1 MDVLFMATAMVILTA
16 ATTGG
21 KMKKLFLT
29 LLCLVSIAS
38 DAMANGDIMI
48 DTDIDQYNYI
58 DNRRVVERKTIVKNR
73 TIVKEVPVPVPVPQ
87 PYPVPA
93 VPAGIYPRYVPSC
106 RMQKAQPIVDPVY
119 GIIVDYLYVRVCY

>member
-1 MDVLFMATAMVILTA
+1 MVMVIHMVA
-16 ATTGG
+16 ITGG

-29 LLCLVSIAS
+29 LFSIIALTS
-38 DAMANGDIMI
+38 SAYANGDIMI
-48 DTDIDQYNYI
+48 DPDIDQYNYI

-73 TIVKEVPVPVPVPQ
+73 TIVKQVPVPVPQ

-93 VPAGIYPRYVPSC
+93 AIPAGAYPRYIPSC

-119 GIIVDYLYVRVCY
+119 GIVVDYMYVRVCY

>member
-1 MDVLFMATAMVILTA
+1 MVILMV

-29 LLCLVSIAS
+29 AFSILALTSAAS
-38 DAMANGDIMI
+38 ANGDLMI
-48 DTDIDQYNYI
+48 DPDIGQYNYI

-73 TIVKEVPVPVPVPQ
+73 TIVKQVPVPVPVPQ

-93 VPAGIYPRYVPSC
+93 PVVAVPASAMPGYIPRC
-106 RMQKAQPIVDPVY
+106 RMQRAQPLVDPVY
-119 GIIVDYLYVRVCY
+119 GTVVDYMYVRVCF